1 MTMKIQDWYQYVNN
15 TTQQIVQTL
24 QQDWANLSSKQWM
37 QAPNAQSW
45 SMAACLEHLN
55 IYARFYHQAIEKLI
69 KQAPTKHQ
77 VQVSEVHTNW
87 LGKLSINGVKLN
99 EAGEPMKK
107 VKTLKKFE
115 PIILQQ
121 SPQAVYQEFLKH
133 QQHLLNLIAQAQQVN
148 LNKLKVKTSLHPL
161 IKLRL
166 GDCIHFVV
174 AHNQRH
180 MTQAH
185 KVATN
190 AGFVI
195 AAN

>member
-1 MTMKIQDWYQYVNN
+1 MKIQDWYQYVNN

-24 QQDWANLSSKQWM
+24 QQDWANLSNEQWL

-55 IYARFYHQAIEKLI
+55 IYARFYHQEIENAIE
-69 KQAPTKHQ
+69 QAPVKHQ
-77 VQVSEVHTNW
+77 VQVSEVRTNW

-115 PIILQQ
+115 PMILQQ
-121 SPQAVYQEFLKH
+121 SPQAIYQEFLQH
-133 QQHLLNLIAQAQQVN
+133 QQRLLELIVQAQQVN
-148 LNKLKVKTSLHPL
+148 LNRLKIKTSLHSL

-180 MTQAH
+180 MAQAH
-185 KVATN
+185 KVAMSG
-190 AGFVI
+190 GFVI
-195 AAN
+195 ATN